1 MKSYKENDI
10 VIVRKK
16 FTDDWGDSWLDEM
29 DEYIGRRSKVVK
41 VNGDIIYLLL
51 LENFVDDSTKFSKS
65 YVFPIKSLDN
75 RLEKLERILSE
86 DN

>member
-29 DEYIGRRSKVVK
+29 DEYIGRKSKVIK
-41 VNGDIIYLLL
+41 VNDEVIHLLL
-51 LENFVDDSTKFSKS
+51 LKDYFDDELKLTRS